1 MSENNARLERD
12 LYDYEH
18 EDPRSAGGRRRR
30 PVADW
35 GVGDDVFDHMPRN
48 RFSRAAEGPPRE
60 RRFASR
66 SETGERRGGRDADRA
81 DLGDGDLGALE
92 GRDVAELDATEPER
106 RRDRG
111 EPDTAAPER
120 RPAADVPRG
129 RVDDGRRT
137 IRIGRPEDVPS
148 EIAAI
153 TADRDIGDDHA
164 PPPRADTADA
174 PPAPGER
181 RTIRI
186 GGRPEGSLEATRAQR
201 RRPPRTAQ
209 ERVGARPDRVAA
221 WAVALGVLLILI
233 AILSSTL

>member
-18 EDPRSAGGRRRR
+18 DDPRSAGGRRRR

-35 GVGDDVFDHMPRN
+35 GVGDDVFEHMPRN

-60 RRFASR
+60 RRFAPR
-66 SETGERRGGRDADRA
+66 SETAERRGA
-81 DLGDGDLGALE
+81 
-92 GRDVAELDATEPER
+92 PEH
-106 RRDRG
+106 
-111 EPDTAAPER
+111 EQAPKPEQPAAPEA
-120 RPAADVPRG
+120 PAADVPRG
-129 RVDDGRRT
+129 RADDGRRT

-153 TADRDIGDDHA
+153 TADRDIDDEPA
-164 PPPRADTADA
+164 PAPAADTAE
-174 PPAPGER
+174 PPLAPGER

-201 RRPPRTAQ
+201 RRPPRTAH